1 MTTARHG
8 IPRAAGILLLALLVM
23 TGTATACVIDNK
35 ASLFANG
42 VQATLNPAAPP
53 SNGAAL
59 WARFT
64 LDKAFA
70 SAAPIHFGELRADL
84 QRSLAPATLAA
95 PYRWEFGDGSGA
107 LGHTVA
113 HRYARAGLY
122 RLTVYGYATATHSW
136 FPFDNA
142 LVRIVPPGQLL
153 QANLGYYALRAL
165 DVVMSGF
172 MWVIDAL
179 LVGLVLYIVVSQRR
193 RRKAP
198 PAVMSKR

>member
-1 MTTARHG
+1 MTRTRRG
-8 IPRAAGILLLALLVM
+8 IPGVAGILLLALLLT

-53 SNGAAL
+53 SNGASL

-70 SAAPIHFGELRADL
+70 SATPVRFSESRADL
-84 QRSLAPATLAA
+84 QRSLAPDTLAA
-95 PYRWEFGDGSGA
+95 PYRWEFGDGAAA

-113 HRYARAGLY
+113 HRYTRAGLY
-122 RLTVYGYATATHSW
+122 RLTVYGYAKATHSW

-142 LVRIVPPGQLL
+142 LLRIVPPGQVL

-165 DVVMSGF
+165 DVAMSGF

-193 RRKAP
+193 RKAS
-198 PAVMSKR
+198 PAASKR